1 MVEIDKDRIYSL
13 DELINLYNMSNLEFK
28 YYGNN
33 KNGTLDFYMKTDA
46 NKVSV
51 FSSIDSKMSKQD
63 YIKLNEE
70 EARKIKFKF
79 NREVDDLELDIV
91 AIVLKTSDVNIP
103 CSRYSLETLDKL
115 TKEQDKE
122 DRSKNDTLEDGIV
135 YIIVDNNTG
144 CSLYDGVYTFD
155 KNNKGLIEDLKVKS
169 ETEESDLLKNNL
181 NMILN
186 YYESLDK
193 QIEKS
198 L

>member
-1 MVEIDKDRIYSL
+1 MIEIDKDRIYSL

-33 KNGTLDFYMKTDA
+33 KNGTLEFYMKTDA

-51 FSSIDSKMSKQD
+51 FSSIDSKLSKQD

-103 CSRYSLETLDKL
+103 CSRRNKQ
-115 TKEQDKE
+115 K
-122 DRSKNDTLEDGIV
+122 SK
-135 YIIVDNNTG
+135 
-144 CSLYDGVYTFD
+144 
-155 KNNKGLIEDLKVKS
+155 
-169 ETEESDLLKNNL
+169 
-181 NMILN
+181 
-186 YYESLDK
+186 
-193 QIEKS
+193 
-198 L
+198 